1 MKKFVVT
8 IAGDSGD
15 GIQLLGNAFSDNVAL
30 ENLDLNTLPDFPAE
44 IRAPAGTIHG
54 VSGFQIQ

>member
-30 ENLDLNTLPDFPAE
+30 ENLDLNTLP
-44 IRAPAGTIHG
+44 
-54 VSGFQIQ
+54 